1 MWERTKRLI
10 NSYLDDMIEKRSNP
24 DADVRAVT
32 RGEIAR
38 LNEYEVQSRASK
50 KLFEKEL
57 AEVNLKILGLAER
70 EKIMRAQGD
79 EATAQRAAEAIEA
92 LAAQRDLLQ
101 RQIIEADAAAE
112 KARVLRDE
120 RKVQGT
126 ELANEVYLTDMRET
140 IASTQ
145 QGFGVNDPASTLD
158 EMRSRLQSRS
168 SFSEIDAQLAQAD
181 HEMEAAK
188 KRSQVDDLLAQYKNN
203 FTTDPPI
210 ETRKP
215 QPPVNNPPQSAGGT
229 RLIDE
234 EGKEEEKTLG
244 RAEGNIRPID

>member
-10 NSYLDDMIEKRSNP
+10 NSYLDDMIEKRSSP
-24 DADVRAVT
+24 DTDVRAVT

-79 EATAQRAAEAIEA
+79 DVMAQKAAAAIES
-92 LAAQRDLLQ
+92 LVAQRDLLQ
-101 RQIIEADAAAE
+101 KQIIEADAAAE
-112 KARVLRDE
+112 KARLLREE
-120 RKVQGT
+120 RKVQGAD
-126 ELANEVYLTDMRET
+126 LANEVYLTEMRET
-140 IASTQ
+140 IASTES
-145 QGFGVNDPASTLD
+145 GFDVNDPASTID

-168 SFSEIDAQLAQAD
+168 SFSELNAQLAQAD
-181 HEMEAAK
+181 REMETSNK
-188 KRSQVDDLLAQYKNN
+188 KSQVDDLLSRYKNN
-203 FTTDPPI
+203 LTTDPPI
-210 ETRKP
+210 ETRLPKP
-215 QPPVNNPPQSAGGT
+215 PASNTPQATSGN
-229 RLIDE
+229 RVIDE

-244 RAEGNIRPID
+244 RSEGNIRPID

>member
-10 NSYLDDMIEKRSNP
+10 NSYLDDMIEKRSSP
-24 DADVRAVT
+24 DNDVRAVT

-79 EATAQRAAEAIEA
+79 DVTAQKAAEAIQS

-101 RQIIEADAAAE
+101 KQIIEADAAAE
-112 KARVLRDE
+112 KARLLREE
-120 RKVQGT
+120 RKVQGAD
-126 ELANEVYLTDMRET
+126 LANEVYLTEMRET

-145 QGFGVNDPASTLD
+145 SGFEVNDPASTID

-168 SFSEIDAQLAQAD
+168 SFSELDAQLAQAD
-181 HEMEAAK
+181 REMEATK
-188 KRSQVDDLLAQYKNN
+188 RRSQIDDLLSQYKSNRS
-203 FTTDPPI
+203 TDPPI
-210 ETRKP
+210 ETRLP
-215 QPPVNNPPQSAGGT
+215 QTPTSNSPQATTGS
-229 RLIDE
+229 RVIDE

-244 RAEGNIRPID
+244 RSDGNIRPID

>member
-10 NSYLDDMIEKRSNP
+10 NSYLDEMIEKRSSP
-24 DADVRAVT
+24 DNDVRAVT

-57 AEVNLKILGLAER
+57 AEVNLKLLGLAER
-70 EKIMRAQGD
+70 EKIMRVQGD
-79 EATAQRAAEAIEA
+79 EAMAQRAADAIQS

-101 RQIIEADAAAE
+101 RQIIEAEAAAE
-112 KARVLRDE
+112 KARLLREE

-126 ELANEVYLTDMRET
+126 ELANDVYLTEMRET
-140 IASTQ
+140 LTSTQ
-145 QGFGVNDPASTLD
+145 AGFGVNDPASTID

-168 SFSEIDAQLAQAD
+168 SFSELDAQLAQAD
-181 HEMEAAK
+181 HEMEATK
-188 KRSQVDDLLAQYKNN
+188 KKSQIDDLLTKYKTNL
-203 FTTDPPI
+203 TTDPPV
-210 ETRKP
+210 ETRLP
-215 QPPVNNPPQSAGGT
+215 QPPASHTPPST
-229 RLIDE
+229 STSRVIDD

-244 RAEGNIRPID
+244 RADGNIRPID

>member
-79 EATAQRAAEAIEA
+79 DATAQKAAAAIQT

-112 KARVLRDE
+112 KARLLREE

-126 ELANEVYLTDMRET
+126 DLANEIYLTEMRET

-145 QGFGVNDPASTLD
+145 SGFDVNDPASTID

-168 SFSEIDAQLAQAD
+168 SFSELDAQLAQAD
-181 HEMEAAK
+181 REMETSNRK
-188 KRSQVDDLLAQYKNN
+188 SQVDDLLAHYKTNL
-203 FTTDPPI
+203 TDPPI
-210 ETRKP
+210 ETRLPKP
-215 QPPVNNPPQSAGGT
+215 PASDTAQTTSGIRV
-229 RLIDE
+229 IDE

-244 RAEGNIRPID
+244 RSDGNIRPID

>member
-10 NSYLDDMIEKRSNP
+10 NSYLDDMIEKRSSP
-24 DADVRAVT
+24 DNDVRAVT

-79 EATAQRAAEAIEA
+79 DVTAQKAADAIQS

-112 KARVLRDE
+112 KARSLREE

-126 ELANEVYLTDMRET
+126 DLANEVYLTQMRET
-140 IASTQ
+140 ITSTQ
-145 QGFGVNDPASTLD
+145 SGFDVNDPASTID

-168 SFSEIDAQLAQAD
+168 SFSELDAQLAQAD
-181 HEMEAAK
+181 REMEASK
-188 KRSQVDDLLAQYKNN
+188 KSSQVDDLLARYKTN

-210 ETRKP
+210 ETRLP
-215 QPPVNNPPQSAGGT
+215 QPPANTSSQSTGGT
-229 RLIDE
+229 RVIDE
-234 EGKEEEKTLG
+234 DGKEEEKTLG
-244 RAEGNIRPID
+244 RSEGKIRPID